1 MVFGEF
7 EMKVLVTGGAG
18 YLGSGLCSELLKSG
32 YEVYSYDNL
41 MYKQLSLLD
50 LCIDDKFHF
59 IHSDVR
65 NQEYLKKYL
74 QKVDIIIPLAAIVGF
89 PACDGDKE
97 LATQINYEQIKFIS
111 DNISKDQ
118 RVIFPN
124 TNSGYGIGNGDLYC
138 REEDGMK
145 PVSHYGIT
153 KCDAENYLLDSGN
166 SITLRLATVFG
177 MSQRMRTDLLV
188 NEFVYKALTDRYLTV
203 FESKNVRNYI
213 HIKDVLKTF
222 IFMIERYDEFVG
234 EPFNVGLSDANFSKE
249 QVVEL
254 IKKYIPDFAVTYSE
268 YYKDPDKRN
277 YLVSNE
283 KIESTGWKPI
293 YTLDDGIKELIK
305 GYKIVINNDVSHF
318 RNGFP
323 IGYGQPT

>member
-1 MVFGEF
+1 MNI
-7 EMKVLVTGGAG
+7 LITGAAG
-18 YLGSGLCSELLKSG
+18 YIGSELIQYLLDDG
-32 YEVYSYDNL
+32 HHVVAYDNL
-41 MYKQLSLLD
+41 MYDRTSLLRYATNKRFTFVKD
-50 LCIDDKFHF
+50 
-59 IHSDVR
+59 DVR
-65 NQEYLKKYL
+65 NTSTLKKYMD
-74 QKVDIIIPLAAIVGF
+74 KADIIIPLAAIVGF

-222 IFMIERYDEFVG
+222 IFMIERYDAFIG

-283 KIESTGWKPI
+283 KIESTGWKPT